1 MGSTHEDVAGAGD
14 GDDLA
19 RFAFGENWS
28 HFLSTLSEEQIE
40 ASAAALRE
48 YLEVDSLKNLSFL
61 DIGSG
66 SGLSSLAARRLGAN
80 VTSFDY
86 DRQSVA
92 CTTELRRR
100 YFEND
105 ETWSVCQGSALD
117 AGFMA
122 SLGEFD
128 IVYSWGV
135 LHHTGEMWLGF
146 EHALQRVRKDGGKLF
161 IAIYNDQGWKSRA
174 WWFVK
179 AVYNALPRFLRQ
191 PYALLCSGIV
201 RAALIVKYTFKLEP
215 MTAIRPL
222 LSAKRE
228 RGMRAKYDRI
238 DWIGG
243 LPYEFAK
250 MDTLIAYFEARG
262 FVATKAR
269 PATSLGCHEIVFQRR
284 ACAE

>member
-1 MGSTHEDVAGAGD
+1 MGSGEENSAGGPDAAD
-14 GDDLA
+14 FS
-19 RFAFGENWS
+19 RFGFGENWS
-28 HFLSTLSEEQIE
+28 HFLSTLTEEQIE
-40 ASAAALRE
+40 ASVAALRE
-48 YLEVDSLKNLSFL
+48 FLDVDTLEGLRFL

-86 DRQSVA
+86 DHQSVA
-92 CTTELRRR
+92 CTGELKRR
-100 YFEND
+100 YFQGD
-105 ETWSVCQGSALD
+105 DAWQVCQGSALD
-117 AGFMA
+117 AEFMA
-122 SLGEFD
+122 SLGEYD

-135 LHHTGEMWLGF
+135 LHHTGEMWVGF
-146 EHALQRVRKDGGKLF
+146 EHALQRVRETGGKLF

-179 AVYNALPRFLRQ
+179 AIYNALPRFLRQ

-222 LSAKRE
+222 LSEKRE

-262 FVATKAR
+262 FAATKTR

-284 ACAE
+284 ACVE

>member
-1 MGSTHEDVAGAGD
+1 MGSTHEDVAGADTG
-14 GDDLA
+14 DLA

-48 YLEVDSLKNLSFL
+48 YLEVDSLQNLSFL

-66 SGLSSLAARRLGAN
+66 SGLSSLSARRLGAN

-105 ETWSVCQGSALD
+105 EGWSVCQGSALD
-117 AGFMA
+117 RSFME

-146 EHALQRVRKDGGKLF
+146 EHALQRVKKDGGKLF

-179 AVYNALPRFLRQ
+179 AIYNALPRFLRQ

-201 RAALIVKYTFKLEP
+201 RAALIIKYTFKLEP

-222 LSAKRE
+222 LSRKRE